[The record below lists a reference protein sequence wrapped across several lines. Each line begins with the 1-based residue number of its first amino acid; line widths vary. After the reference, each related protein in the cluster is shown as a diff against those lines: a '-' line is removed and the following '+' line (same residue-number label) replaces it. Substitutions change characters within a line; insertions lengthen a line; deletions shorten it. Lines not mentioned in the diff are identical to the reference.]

1 MEVDCSSPVGGHE
14 PQIMDGVV
22 LELEYAQMCD
32 GAYAKK
38 VRLFEN
44 LWKS

>member
-1 MEVDCSSPVGGHE
+1 MEVDCSSPVGRHE
-14 PQIMDGVV
+14 PQIVDGVV
-22 LELEYAQMCD
+22 LELDYAQMCD
-32 GAYAKK
+32 GGYAKK